1 MPRNDDA
8 PRHGGGLAA
17 AAARYGI
24 AIEEWLDLST
34 GINPLPYPVEPLE
47 PSTATRLPDPAALA
61 GLIQTA
67 RTAYAVGA
75 AAYIVPVPGS
85 DLGLRLLPLLV
96 PTARVAILAPSY
108 SGHAEAWSM
117 AGHQVVAAEHLEA
130 AAGADV
136 VVLAN
141 PNNPDGRRHD
151 PAALRAAATA
161 LPPHGLLIVDEA
173 FGDLEPRLS
182 LAGTLDDPR
191 LVVLR
196 SFGKFYG
203 LAGLR
208 LGFVLGAGTVVRRL
222 EGIVG
227 DWPLSGA
234 TIAIGTAALA
244 DLGWQAAARQ
254 RLAERRATL
263 DALLAR
269 HGLSVA
275 GGTDLFRLVRVDDSA
290 TLHQELAR
298 LGIWTRIFAEL
309 PGAIRFGLPPDGD
322 FERLDE
328 ALFSLRRRG
337 RS

>member
-1 MPRNDDA
+1 MFRNDDA

-24 AIEEWLDLST
+24 AIEEWLDFST
-34 GINPLPYPVEPLE
+34 GINPLPYPVAPLE
-47 PSTATRLPDPAALA
+47 LSGATRLPDPAALA
-61 GLIQTA
+61 GLIKTA
-67 RTAYAVGA
+67 RTAYAVSA
-75 AAYIVPVPGS
+75 AARIVPVPGS

-96 PTARVAILAPSY
+96 PAARVAILAPTY

-117 AGHQVVAAEHLEA
+117 AGHQAVAAASLEA

-136 VVLAN
+136 IVLAN
-141 PNNPDGRRHD
+141 PNNPDGRCHD
-151 PAALRAAATA
+151 PAALRAAAAA
-161 LPPHGLLIVDEA
+161 LPPHGLLVVDEA
-173 FGDLEPRLS
+173 FGDLEPALS
-182 LAGTLDDPR
+182 LAGALDDPR

-208 LGFVLGAGTVVRRL
+208 LGFVLGSGMAVRRL

-234 TIAIGTAALA
+234 AITIGTAALA
-244 DLGWQAAARQ
+244 DLGWQEAARQ
-254 RLAERRATL
+254 SLAERRCKL
-263 DALLAR
+263 DDLLAR

-275 GGTDLFRLVRVDDSA
+275 GGTDLFRLVRADDSA
-290 TLHQELAR
+290 TLHRELAR
-298 LGIWTRIFAEL
+298 LGIWTRIFADL
-309 PGAIRFGLPPDGD
+309 PGTIRFGLPPDSG

-328 ALFSLRRRG
+328 ALRSLRRRG